1 MALFNYAAVDSAG
14 HKKSG
19 SLQADS
25 ARQVR
30 QQLRDQGLIPLDVAA
45 SRMQGTAN
53 APRFSRFLTRL
64 TSLELAVATRQMET
78 LLNAGL
84 PVEEALLATAQQ
96 SERVRAKNLFL
107 LVRGRVL
114 EGRSLAQSLAE
125 HPQSFESIYVSA
137 VEAGERA
144 GYLPGILSSLAEYT
158 EGRHRSIQNL
168 TMAMIY
174 PILLFFLSLAVIA
187 GLLGYVVPDMVV
199 VFDRTEQ
206 TLPLVTRLL
215 IGASEWVQN
224 WGLVVI
230 LLMASAALGL
240 RLAMRGDAV
249 RLKVDELV
257 LRLPLV
263 RRISRGL
270 HTSRYASTLGV
281 LTSSGVPLAEAMS
294 IAASVVKNRAVQAQL
309 REATRRVTEGAS
321 FASALREVPYLPPM
335 MVHMAAS
342 GEKSGQLDTMLV
354 RLAQYQSEE
363 FERVTGTLI
372 RLFEPAMLLFMG
384 GLVLLIVLA
393 ILLPITQMNQ
403 FLV

>member
-1 MALFNYAAVDSAG
+1 MALFKYAAVDASG
-14 HKKSG
+14 RRKKG
-19 SLQADS
+19 TLQADS
-25 ARQVR
+25 PRQVR
-30 QQLRDQGLIPLDVAA
+30 QLLREQKLVPVDVTLSRVQGA
-45 SRMQGTAN
+45 AN
-53 APRFSRFLTRL
+53 APRFANLLSRL
-64 TSLELAVATRQMET
+64 TSLELAITTRQMAT

-84 PVEEALLATAQQ
+84 PVEEALMATAQQ
-96 SERVRAKNLFL
+96 SDRVRAKNLFL
-107 LVRGRVL
+107 MVRSRVL

-158 EGRHRSIQNL
+158 EGRHRSMQNL

-174 PILLFFLSLAVIA
+174 PILLFFLSIAVIA
-187 GLLGYVVPDMVV
+187 GLLGYVVPDMVS

-206 TLPLVTRLL
+206 TLPLITRIL
-215 IGASEWVQN
+215 IAASESVRDY
-224 WGLVVI
+224 GVIALAI
-230 LLMASAALGL
+230 LLLAAISL
-240 RLAMRGDAV
+240 RLAMRRNAV
-249 RLKVDELV
+249 RMKVDQLA

-270 HTSRYASTLGV
+270 HTSRYAGTLGV

-294 IAASVVKNRAVQAQL
+294 IAASVVKNLAIQSGL
-309 REATRRVTEGAS
+309 NEATRRVTEGSS
-321 FASALREVPYLPPM
+321 FAAALREIPYLPPI

-342 GEKSGQLDTMLV
+342 GEKSGELDTMLV
-354 RLAQYQSEE
+354 RLADYQREE

-372 RLFEPAMLLFMG
+372 RLFEPAMLLIMG

-403 FLV
+403 FLL

>member
-1 MALFNYAAVDSAG
+1 MSLFKFAAIDSSG
-14 HKKSG
+14 RRKSG

-30 QQLRDQGLIPLDVAA
+30 QQLRDQGLVPLDVVLSG
-45 SRMQGTAN
+45 SRGGAN
-53 APRFSRFLTRL
+53 TPRFSRILTRL
-64 TSLELAVATRQMET
+64 TSLELAVATRQLAT

-96 SERVRAKNLFL
+96 SDRERAKNLFL

-144 GYLPGILSSLAEYT
+144 GYLPGILTSLADYT
-158 EGRHRSIQNL
+158 EGRHKSIQNL

-174 PILLFFLSLAVIA
+174 PILLFFLSIGVIA
-187 GLLGYVVPDMVV
+187 GLLGYVVPDMVA

-206 TLPLVTRLL
+206 ALPLVTRLL
-215 IGASEWVQN
+215 IGASEWVQD
-224 WGLVVI
+224 WGLSM
-230 LLMASAALGL
+230 LLMLLGAALTL
-240 RLAMRGDAV
+240 RLAMRRAEV
-249 RLKVDELV
+249 RLRVDQLV
-257 LRLPLV
+257 LRLPV
-263 RRISRGL
+263 IKRISRGL

-281 LTSSGVPLAEAMS
+281 LTSSGVPLAEAMG
-294 IAASVVKNRAVQAQL
+294 IAAAVVKNLAVREQL
-309 REATRRVTEGAS
+309 TEATRRVTEGAS

-354 RLAQYQSEE
+354 RLAVYQREE

>member
-1 MALFNYAAVDSAG
+1 MLREQKLVPVDVTLSRA
-14 HKKSG
+14 
-19 SLQADS
+19 
-25 ARQVR
+25 
-30 QQLRDQGLIPLDVAA
+30 QGA
-45 SRMQGTAN
+45 AN
-53 APRFSRFLTRL
+53 APRFANLLSRL
-64 TSLELAVATRQMET
+64 TSLELAITTRQMAT

-84 PVEEALLATAQQ
+84 PVEEALMATAQQ
-96 SERVRAKNLFL
+96 SDRARAKNLFL
-107 LVRGRVL
+107 MVRSRVL

-158 EGRHRSIQNL
+158 EGRHRSMQNL

-174 PILLFFLSLAVIA
+174 PILLFFLSIAVIA
-187 GLLGYVVPDMVV
+187 GLLGYVVPDMVS

-206 TLPLVTRLL
+206 TLPLITRVL
-215 IGASEWVQN
+215 IVASE
-224 WGLVVI
+224 LVRDYGVI
-230 LLMASAALGL
+230 ALALLLLAAICL
-240 RLAMRGDAV
+240 RLAMRRNAV
-249 RLKVDELV
+249 RMKVDQLA
-257 LRLPLV
+257 LRLPLI

-270 HTSRYASTLGV
+270 HTSRYAGTLGV

-294 IAASVVKNRAVQAQL
+294 IAASVVKNRAIQSGL
-309 REATRRVTEGAS
+309 NEATRRVTEGSS
-321 FASALREVPYLPPM
+321 FAAALREIPYLPPI

-342 GEKSGQLDTMLV
+342 GEKSGELDTMLV
-354 RLAQYQSEE
+354 RLADYQREE

-372 RLFEPAMLLFMG
+372 RLFEPAMLLIMG

-403 FLV
+403 FLL

>member
-96 SERVRAKNLFL
+96 SERARAKNLFL

-224 WGLVVI
+224 WGLVVL

>member
-1 MALFNYAAVDSAG
+1 MALFRFAAVDASG
-14 HKKSG
+14 RKKNG
-19 SLQADS
+19 SLQGDS

-30 QQLRDQGLIPLDVAA
+30 QQLRDQGLVPLDVAL
-45 SRMQGTAN
+45 SRAQGAAN

-64 TSLELAVATRQMET
+64 TSLELAVATRQLAT

-96 SERVRAKNLFL
+96 SDRERAKNLFL

-125 HPQSFESIYVSA
+125 HPQSFENIYVSA

-158 EGRHRSIQNL
+158 EGRHKSIQNL

-174 PILLFFLSLAVIA
+174 PILLFFLSIAVIA
-187 GLLGYVVPDMVV
+187 GLLGYVVPDMVT

-206 TLPLVTRLL
+206 ALPIVTRVL
-215 IGASEWVQN
+215 IAASGWVQA
-224 WGLVVI
+224 WGFAVLVV
-230 LLMASAALGL
+230 LLGSALAL
-240 RLAMRGDAV
+240 RLAMRRAKV
-249 RLKVDELV
+249 RLSMDQLV
-257 LRLPLV
+257 LRLPV
-263 RRISRGL
+263 VKRISRGL
-270 HTSRYASTLGV
+270 HTSRYASTLAV
-281 LTSSGVPLAEAMS
+281 LTSSGVPLAEAMG
-294 IAASVVKNRAVQAQL
+294 IAAAVVKNLAVQKQL
-309 REATRRVTEGAS
+309 IEATRRVTEGAS

-354 RLAQYQSEE
+354 RLADYQREE

>member
-1 MALFNYAAVDSAG
+1 MSLFKFAAIDSSG
-14 HKKSG
+14 RRKSG

-30 QQLRDQGLIPLDVAA
+30 QQLRDQGLVPLDVVLSG
-45 SRMQGTAN
+45 SRGGAN
-53 APRFSRFLTRL
+53 APRFSRILTRL
-64 TSLELAVATRQMET
+64 TSLELAVATRQLAT

-96 SERVRAKNLFL
+96 SDRERAKNLFL

-144 GYLPGILSSLAEYT
+144 GYLPGILTSLADYT

-174 PILLFFLSLAVIA
+174 PILLFFLSIGVIA
-187 GLLGYVVPDMVV
+187 GLLGYVVPDMVA

-206 TLPLVTRLL
+206 ALPLVTRLL
-215 IGASEWVQN
+215 VGASEWVQD
-224 WGLVVI
+224 WGLSM
-230 LLMASAALGL
+230 LLMLLGAALTL
-240 RLAMRGDAV
+240 RLAMRRAEV
-249 RLKVDELV
+249 RLRVDQLV
-257 LRLPLV
+257 LRLPV
-263 RRISRGL
+263 IKRISRGL

-281 LTSSGVPLAEAMS
+281 LTSSGVPLAEAMG
-294 IAASVVKNRAVQAQL
+294 IAAAVVKNLAVREQL
-309 REATRRVTEGAS
+309 TEATRRVTEGAS

-354 RLAQYQSEE
+354 RLAVYQREE

>member
-1 MALFNYAAVDSAG
+1 MALFSYAAVDARG
-14 HKKSG
+14 RRKKG

-25 ARQVR
+25 PRQVR
-30 QQLRDQGLIPLDVAA
+30 QLLRDQGLVPLDVALSRAQA
-45 SRMQGTAN
+45 SAN
-53 APRFSRFLTRL
+53 SPRFANFLSRL
-64 TSLELAVATRQMET
+64 TSLELAITTRQMAT

-96 SERVRAKNLFL
+96 SDRARAKNLFL
-107 LVRGRVL
+107 MVRGRVL
-114 EGRSLAQSLAE
+114 EGRSLARSLAE

-158 EGRHRSIQNL
+158 EGRHKSMQNL

-174 PILLFFLSLAVIA
+174 PVMLFFLSVAVIA
-187 GLLGYVVPDMVV
+187 GLLGYVVPDMVS

-206 TLPLVTRLL
+206 ALPLITRVLIASSEMVRNYGAITLL
-215 IGASEWVQN
+215 I
-224 WGLVVI
+224 LI
-230 LLMASAALGL
+230 LAAIAL
-240 RLAMRGDAV
+240 RLAMRRESV
-249 RLKVDELV
+249 RFKLDQLA
-257 LRLPLV
+257 LRVPLI

-294 IAASVVKNRAVQAQL
+294 IAAAVVKNRAIQAGL
-309 REATRRVTEGAS
+309 NEATRRVTEGSS
-321 FASALREVPYLPPM
+321 FAAALREIPYLPPI

-342 GEKSGQLDTMLV
+342 GEKSGELDTMLV
-354 RLAQYQSEE
+354 RLADYQREE

-372 RLFEPAMLLFMG
+372 RLFEPAMLLIMG

-403 FLV
+403 FLI

>member
-45 SRMQGTAN
+45 SRMQGAAN

-78 LLNAGL
+78 LLNAAL

-96 SERVRAKNLFL
+96 SERARAKNLFL

-224 WGLVVI
+224 WGLVVL
-230 LLMASAALGL
+230 LLMASATLGL

-321 FASALREVPYLPPM
+321 FASALREVSYLPPM

>member
-30 QQLRDQGLIPLDVAA
+30 AQLRDQGLFPLEVAA
-45 SRMQGTAN
+45 SRMQGTGN
-53 APRFSRFLTRL
+53 APRFWRFFARL

-84 PVEEALLATAQQ
+84 PVEETLLATAQQ
-96 SERVRAKNLFL
+96 SERARAKNLFL

-125 HPQSFESIYVSA
+125 HPHSFESIYVSA

-174 PILLFFLSLAVIA
+174 PILLFFLALAVIA
-187 GLLGYVVPDMVV
+187 GLLGYVVPDMVT

-224 WGLVVI
+224 WGLLV
-230 LLMASAALGL
+230 LLLIASSALGL

-294 IAASVVKNRAVQAQL
+294 IAASVIKNRAVQAQL
-309 REATRRVTEGAS
+309 KEATRRVTEGAS

>member
-1 MALFNYAAVDSAG
+1 MALFSYAAVDARG
-14 HKKSG
+14 RRKKG
-19 SLQADS
+19 SIQADS
-25 ARQVR
+25 PRQVR
-30 QQLRDQGLIPLDVAA
+30 QLLRDQGLVPLDVAL
-45 SRMQGTAN
+45 SRAQAAAN
-53 APRFSRFLTRL
+53 APRFANFLSRL
-64 TSLELAVATRQMET
+64 TLLELAITTRQMAT

-96 SERVRAKNLFL
+96 SDRARAKNLFL
-107 LVRGRVL
+107 MVRGRVL

-158 EGRHRSIQNL
+158 EGRHRSMQNL

-174 PILLFFLSLAVIA
+174 PVLLFFLSIAVIA
-187 GLLGYVVPDMVV
+187 GLLGYVVPDMVS

-206 TLPLVTRLL
+206 ALPLITRAL
-215 IGASEWVQN
+215 IASSEMVRNYGAIAL
-224 WGLVVI
+224 LVVI
-230 LLMASAALGL
+230 LAPIAM
-240 RLAMRGDAV
+240 RLAMRRKSV
-249 RLKVDELV
+249 RLKVDQLALHV
-257 LRLPLV
+257 PLI

-270 HTSRYASTLGV
+270 HTSRYANTLGV

-294 IAASVVKNRAVQAQL
+294 IAAAVVKNRAIQAGL
-309 REATRRVTEGAS
+309 NEATRRVTEGSS
-321 FASALREVPYLPPM
+321 FASALREIPYLPPI

-342 GEKSGQLDTMLV
+342 GEKSGELDTMLV
-354 RLAQYQSEE
+354 RLADYQREE
-363 FERVTGTLI
+363 FERVTSTLI
-372 RLFEPAMLLFMG
+372 RLFEPAMLLVMG

-403 FLV
+403 FLI

>member
-45 SRMQGTAN
+45 SRMQGAAN

-96 SERVRAKNLFL
+96 SERARAKNLFL

-224 WGLVVI
+224 WGLVVL

>member
-45 SRMQGTAN
+45 SRMQGVAN

-96 SERVRAKNLFL
+96 SERARAKNLFL

-224 WGLVVI
+224 WGLVVL